1 MGESGDEALP
11 LLLTLSSG
19 VKGFTTI
26 HADSA
31 RQALTRLRFICQLA
45 GTATDLPLS
54 ALSALVS
61 EAIDVVVHCTRTHG
75 QVRVSEV
82 AAVEELQT
90 GRDGTQFTVT
100 ELFHRPRCDEPLV
113 WTGNL
118 PVRAGRFLEEA
129 GYDVR
134 ALVDVRADTAVTA
147 APQPAPS
154 PPAPARSSGSRRRS
168 ARGAP
173 GS

>member
-1 MGESGDEALP
+1 M
-11 LLLTLSSG
+11 
-19 VKGFTTI
+19 KRFTTI
-26 HADSA
+26 HGGSA

-45 GTATDLPLS
+45 DTANELPLS

-61 EAIDVVVHCTRTHG
+61 EAIDIVVHCTRTRGH
-75 QVRVSEV
+75 VRVSEV

-100 ELFHRPRCDEPLV
+100 ELFHRPRWDEPLV

-129 GYDVR
+129 GYDVC
-134 ALVDVRADTAVTA
+134 ALLDVRAETLA
-147 APQPAPS
+147 APTAP
-154 PPAPARSSGSRRRS
+154 PPPPPPIRSSSSRRRS
-168 ARGAP
+168 SRTSP
-173 GS
+173 TP